1 MQTLG
6 EKDIPTGHEDVAM
19 TSPRVCV
26 REGKTSAVAFYHS
39 VGVPAATY
47 RLVHR
52 RRQQLRAFMYL
63 NLCTVISCPSHQE
76 LFMIYSLH
84 FLSHEASQYRRLSC
98 KIVCSIDQAL
108 LLPITEPQ
116 VLNRVAST
124 PLP

>member
-1 MQTLG
+1 MQ
-6 EKDIPTGHEDVAM
+6 EDVAM

-26 REGKTSAVAFYHS
+26 REGKTTPVAFYHS
-39 VGVPAATY
+39 MGVPATTY

-52 RRQQLRAFMYL
+52 RHQQLRAYMYL

-76 LFMIYSLH
+76 LFMIYSPH
-84 FLSHEASQYRRLSC
+84 SLSHEASQYRRLSY
-98 KIVCSIDQAL
+98 KIACSIDQAL

-116 VLNRVAST
+116 VLNKVAST